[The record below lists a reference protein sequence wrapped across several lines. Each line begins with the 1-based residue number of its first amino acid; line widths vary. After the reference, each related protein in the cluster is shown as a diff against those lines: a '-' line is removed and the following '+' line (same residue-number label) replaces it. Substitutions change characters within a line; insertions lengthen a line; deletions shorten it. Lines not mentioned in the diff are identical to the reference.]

1 MEALYERMFEALRRM
16 IPGTDSDSD
25 GMGGAEKA
33 AYGDVFCG
41 ALVPMRAA
49 ERKDGPGRSAGGRYR
64 LAAEKTAALRYGDTV
79 RRERDGAL
87 FRIVGEPSAAP
98 AGSLADFIA
107 AEAEPVWIP
116 RPSGEEGEDG
126 EDEEGESEA

>member
-1 MEALYERMFEALRRM
+1 MGALYERMFEALKRV
-16 IPGTDSDSD
+16 IPGTDAVSE
-25 GMGGAEKA
+25 GMGGAEEA
-33 AYGDVFCG
+33 AYGGVFRG

-79 RRERDGAL
+79 QREQDGAL
-87 FRIVGEPSAAP
+87 FRIVGEPSEAP

-116 RPSGEEGEDG
+116 CLSGEEE
-126 EDEEGESEA
+126 ENEEGESET